1 MKALRLP
8 ANVLLSLML
17 GVAMLLALWVLLA
30 DYVHTLDNEIAR
42 EVVPYPG
49 QVWESLQE
57 DRVQEALELNFR
69 ASYRRVLH
77 GIVYATVLA
86 YPLGVMLGQSR
97 FLNRVFSPMLNLVY
111 PIPKV
116 VFLPVV
122 IILFGTGDGSKVALI
137 TLILFFQILVI
148 VRDEALNISPD
159 LIESVRS
166 LGAGRRALFLFVY
179 IPATFGAI
187 LTAWRVSVGTA
198 VAVLFI
204 AETTATQEGLGYYIM
219 NRNQRLR
226 YEEMYAGI
234 LAMSLLGVGLYAI
247 TDILERLF
255 QRWKT

>member
-1 MKALRLP
+1 MKALRLST
-8 ANVLLSLML
+8 NLLLSVIL
-17 GVAMLLALWVLLA
+17 GASMLLVLWTLLA
-30 DYVHTLDNEIAR
+30 EYVHTLDNEIAR
-42 EVVPYPG
+42 EVVPYPE
-49 QVWESLQE
+49 QVWDVLQE
-57 DRVQEALELNFR
+57 ERVQEALELNFR
-69 ASYRRVLH
+69 ASTRRVLR
-77 GIVYATVLA
+77 GIIYATVLA
-86 YPLGVMLGQSR
+86 YPLGVILGQSR
-97 FLNRVFSPMLNLVY
+97 FLNRLFSPVLNLVY

-122 IILFGTGDGSKVALI
+122 IILFGTSDGSKVALI

-148 VRDEALNISPD
+148 VRDEALDIPPD

-166 LGAGRRALFLFVY
+166 LGAGRRALFVFVY

-255 QRWKT
+255 QRWKN